1 MFKVLSRQN
10 LLAFYSDWNLNLLF
24 LRSLI
29 SQSVRSGLSTGEF
42 FSRTPSLWDFV
53 LLNLSRFYS
62 LFSYQGSCCRF
73 RDSLFI
79 ISQLF
84 AFVNNFFIFFF
95 EALFFFKS
103 DNFLSLSQLFFVVKN
118 FFHLFNLNKQY
129 IIVIFFKMLPA
140 CPAGEDYNNTFI
152 KICQHLFLFF

>member
-1 MFKVLSRQN
+1 MHVLSTPPAFILSQDQTLMFKVLSRQN

-73 RDSLFI
+73 RDSSFT

-84 AFVNNFFIFFF
+84 AFVNNFFYF
-95 EALFFFKS
+95 LLRK
-103 DNFLSLSQLFFVVKN
+103 FLSFAINSIIISHIFYFVN
-118 FFHLFNLNKQY
+118 SFFHFFTKNASHSLLY
-129 IIVIFFKMLPA
+129 IQQQITCCHA
-140 CPAGEDYNNTFI
+140 A
-152 KICQHLFLFF
+152 